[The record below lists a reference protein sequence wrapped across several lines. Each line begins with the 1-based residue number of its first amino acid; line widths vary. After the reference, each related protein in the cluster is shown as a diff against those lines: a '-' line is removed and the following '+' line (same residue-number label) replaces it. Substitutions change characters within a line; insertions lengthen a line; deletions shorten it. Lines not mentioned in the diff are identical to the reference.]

1 MILVL
6 WLARALQFLCIVLD
20 RAADRVYRVY
30 FRHENRQALATE
42 RRQAIEDVIAE
53 TRPVSRVGSPINR
66 ER

>member
-6 WLARALQFLCIVLD
+6 WLARALDRLCVASN

-30 FRHENRQALATE
+30 FRHENRRALATE
-42 RRQAIEDVIAE
+42 RRRAIEDVIAE
-53 TRPVSRVGSPINR
+53 TRTVSRFGSPINR